1 MGGRTTKNIIGPEVA
16 KIRGSRDWSQAT
28 LAAKCQ
34 LKGWDVSR
42 GVIAGIEG
50 RHRVV
55 EDWEVFVLASVMEV
69 SADKL
74 FPAGLDWTQFPAP
87 SEKTQQ
93 KRRRVLAKIK
103 ARSEQEHS

>member
-1 MGGRTTKNIIGPEVA
+1 VA
-16 KIRGSRDWSQAT
+16 KIRGSRDLVPAT

-50 RHRVV
+50 RHPRREDMGGFSSLPARV
-55 EDWEVFVLASVMEV
+55 EV

-74 FPAGLDWTQFPAP
+74 FLRAWTGTQFPAP
-87 SEKTQQ
+87 SEKTQAEAPPAL
-93 KRRRVLAKIK
+93 LAKIK